1 MILCHQAPLYDY
13 VSQEECINTINTYG
27 PERVSVTQNLEDLIV
42 SVEME
47 DKLDLYP
54 LLKKENWDKQ
64 EDISESPAI
73 SLRNTAEETRSG
85 VFNGIKIILDL
96 GKRNYSNLNQKYITN
111 TFSETFDNADPTIT
125 FDALRLIVNNK
136 DSFPSFD
143 LEGLSIK

>member
-1 MILCHQAPLYDY
+1 MYDY
-13 VSQEECINTINTYG
+13 VSQEECINDINTYG
-27 PERVSVTQNLEDLIV
+27 PETVSVTQNLEDLIV

-96 GKRNYSNLNQKYITN
+96 GKRNYSNINQKYI
-111 TFSETFDNADPTIT
+111 S
-125 FDALRLIVNNK
+125 LILFQK
-136 DSFPSFD
+136 
-143 LEGLSIK
+143 LLTMLTLQ

>member
-1 MILCHQAPLYDY
+1 MILQLNNVDDALNTTSTSLILCHQAPLYDY

-27 PERVSVTQNLEDLIV
+27 PETVSVTQNLEDLIV

-85 VFNGIKIILDL
+85 IFNGIKIILDL
-96 GKRNYSNLNQKYITN
+96 GKGI
-111 TFSETFDNADPTIT
+111 I
-125 FDALRLIVNNK
+125 LI
-136 DSFPSFD
+136 
-143 LEGLSIK
+143 

>member
-1 MILCHQAPLYDY
+1 M
-13 VSQEECINTINTYG
+13 
-27 PERVSVTQNLEDLIV
+27 TQNLEDLIV

-85 VFNGIKIILDL
+85 VYNGIKIILDL
-96 GKRNYSNLNQKYITN
+96 GKRNYSNLNQPKIYYHFFRN
-111 TFSETFDNADPTIT
+111 F
-125 FDALRLIVNNK
+125 
-136 DSFPSFD
+136 
-143 LEGLSIK
+143 

>member
-1 MILCHQAPLYDY
+1 M
-13 VSQEECINTINTYG
+13 
-27 PERVSVTQNLEDLIV
+27 TQNLEDLIV